1 MRMVLASALAVV
13 ALAACGEGTDKAA
26 PKADA
31 PVAPEAPAMTAAAT
45 ISTPADLQTACREA
59 VRRLA
64 GQEGDTV
71 QFRATGT
78 NTATMSWRAPVDGG
92 RQTMTCTVG
101 ANGVELA
108 TDVGQVSVD
117 ASIVPAAPAAQEEAR

>member
-1 MRMVLASALAVV
+1 MVLASVLAVV
-13 ALAACGEGTDKAA
+13 ALAACGEGADKAA
-26 PKADA
+26 PKAET
-31 PVAPEAPAMTAAAT
+31 PVTPAAPAMTAAPT
-45 ISTPADLQTACREA
+45 VSTPADLQAACREA

-71 QFRATGT
+71 QFRAEGA

-108 TDVGQVSVD
+108 TDVGQMSID

>member
-13 ALAACGEGTDKAA
+13 ALAACGEGADKAVPKAEAPMTPARPVMKAA
-26 PKADA
+26 PT
-31 PVAPEAPAMTAAAT
+31 VT
-45 ISTPADLQTACREA
+45 TPAELQAACREA

-64 GQEGDTV
+64 GQEGETV
-71 QFRATGT
+71 QFRARGS

-92 RQTMTCTVG
+92 RQTMVCTVG

-108 TDVGQVSVD
+108 TDVGQMSVD

>member
-13 ALAACGEGTDKAA
+13 ALAACGEGADKAA
-26 PKADA
+26 PKAEA
-31 PVAPEAPAMTAAAT
+31 PVAPAAPAMTPAPT

-71 QFRATGT
+71 QFRATGS

-101 ANGVELA
+101 ADGVELA
-108 TDVGQVSVD
+108 TDVGQMSVD

>member
-13 ALAACGEGTDKAA
+13 ALAACGEGADKAA
-26 PKADA
+26 PKAEA
-31 PVAPEAPAMTAAAT
+31 SVAPAAPAMTAAPTVTTAG
-45 ISTPADLQTACREA
+45 DLQAACREA

-92 RQTMTCTVG
+92 RQTMSCTVG

-108 TDVGQVSVD
+108 TDVGQMSVD
-117 ASIVPAAPAAQEEAR
+117 ASIVPAASAAQEEAR

>member
-1 MRMVLASALAVV
+1 MVLASALAVV

>member
-1 MRMVLASALAVV
+1 MRMVLASALAVI
-13 ALAACGEGTDKAA
+13 ALAACGEGTDEAA
-26 PKADA
+26 PKAEA
-31 PVAPEAPAMTAAAT
+31 PVAPAAPAMTAAAT
-45 ISTPADLQTACREA
+45 VSTSADLQTACREA

-71 QFRATGT
+71 QFRAKGS
-78 NTATMSWRAPVDGG
+78 NTATLSWRAPVDGG

-108 TDVGQVSVD
+108 TDVGQMSVD
-117 ASIVPAAPAAQEEAR
+117 ASIVPAASAAQEEAR

>member
-1 MRMVLASALAVV
+1 MVVASALAVI
-13 ALAACGEGTDKAA
+13 ALAACGEGDDKAA
-26 PKADA
+26 PKAEA
-31 PVAPEAPAMTAAAT
+31 PVVPAAPTVTAAPT
-45 ISTPADLQTACREA
+45 VSTPADLQAACREA

-71 QFRATGT
+71 QFRATGS

-108 TDVGQVSVD
+108 TDVGQMSVD

>member
-1 MRMVLASALAVV
+1 
-13 ALAACGEGTDKAA
+13 
-26 PKADA
+26 
-31 PVAPEAPAMTAAAT
+31 MTAAPT
-45 ISTPADLQTACREA
+45 VTTPGDLQAACREA

-92 RQTMTCTVG
+92 RQTMICTVG
-101 ANGVELA
+101 ADGVELA
-108 TDVGQVSVD
+108 TDVGQMSVD
-117 ASIVPAAPAAQEEAR
+117 ASIVPAASAAQEEAR